1 MMKESA
7 VIPGL
12 ACRECRVRYP
22 PVAAAETAEKCANVT
37 AAVVVDVVV
46 AIEKTVAV
54 VVESERWA

>member
-1 MMKESA
+1 M
-7 VIPGL
+7 
-12 ACRECRVRYP
+12 RYP
-22 PVAAAETAEKCANVT
+22 PVAAAETAEKCASVT